1 MLFPEPRL
9 AILTMEAGH
18 VMVGR
23 AKHAEGD
30 ETVVELYDA
39 RTIRKWGTA
48 NGLNQLYDGP
58 TGETVLDAKAPCILV
73 PVAQI
78 IFALPVN
85 ETPAWT
91 EAVA

>member
-1 MLFPEPRL
+1 MLFNEPTL
-9 AILTMEAGH
+9 AILVITAGH
-18 VMVGR
+18 AMVGR
-23 AKHAEGD
+23 AKNVD
-30 ETVVELYDA
+30 EAVVALYDV

-78 IFALPVN
+78 IYALPVN

-91 EAVA
+91 EALA